1 MKPFAVVWGLAWMPH
16 LGQPRPAPA
25 RACSAEIWRG
35 CPGRWNPTM
44 EKRWRRTEQKIPP
57 KPWNSDAMSCAS
69 RARTS
74 SDLDKVLSTSLRV
87 FPGFLGSGHTSTPYP
102 AELEGK
108 RAEKVNTKSR
118 PADVTLVNAER
129 ISIASWMLATYAETQ
144 PMQPAQRSSRR
155 PTRFRPAPQDKLF
168 YARAFRAC

>member
-1 MKPFAVVWGLAWMPH
+1 MDVRNLEVACPWRHSRQQTAKPH
-16 LGQPRPAPA
+16 LGQPRPGPA
-25 RACSAEIWRG
+25 QLRSGGAAQAAGTPRWR
-35 CPGRWNPTM
+35 
-44 EKRWRRTEQKIPP
+44 KRWRRTEQKVPP

-155 PTRFRPAPQDKLF
+155 PTRFRPAGQALL
-168 YARAFRAC
+168 R